1 VLTRDSALRYL
12 TYVTVAPIT
21 STIREI
27 PTEVVLDEEDGMKR
41 RCAVNLD
48 HVMTLPR
55 GRLGRRVATLGHA
68 RLEEVARA
76 IAFALDFDE
85 MLTAP

>member
-1 VLTRDSALRYL
+1 VLTRSSALRFL
-12 TYVTVAPIT
+12 NQVTVAPIT

-27 PTEVVLDEEDGMKR
+27 PSEIVLDENDGMKR

-48 HVMTLPR
+48 HLITIPR
-55 GRLGRRVATLGHA
+55 ARLGRRVAVIGSA

-76 IAFALDFDE
+76 IAFALEFDE
-85 MLTAP
+85 LLLEL